1 MRMRAMMWLWSGLA
15 ALLAVGTPRPVAAG
29 CGCAKPPPPLAVLR
43 PFAGYTDQAITLFD
57 ARLVPGQRYW
67 VQFTSADGSTDWSR
81 GRAAVKRDLADGQP
95 RTQLRVRVGAVSL
108 GPCALTV
115 WNDSTPLY
123 GLSDDQFTVT
133 APPIALRDV
142 AQSVVVPA
150 YRAATGRD
158 GTLYIALDVSAV
170 DDATTFTAR
179 GVGLPLAFQAAN
191 VAIYN
196 TQGFLMQ
203 LLDPSKVGL
212 FQIAPGDAVRSS
224 TLTYWRHEFR
234 TYKQAHRQLHAWSTA
249 DDPDWHADGTYH
261 VDHDHLLVAIRGTMP
276 SGALLAPGATAPFA
290 LVVSSAPSAHL

>member
-1 MRMRAMMWLWSGLA
+1 MRRRTMRLGMGIAG
-15 ALLAVGTPRPVAAG
+15 LLAVALPAPARGG
-29 CGCAKPPPPLAVLR
+29 CGCSKPPPPLAAVR
-43 PFAGYTDQAITLFD
+43 PFAGAPDQAITLFD

-67 VQFTSADGSTDWSR
+67 VQFTAADGSTDWSR
-81 GRAAVKRDLADGQP
+81 GRATVKRDLADGQP

-115 WNDSTPLY
+115 WTDTAPLY
-123 GLSDDQFTVT
+123 GLPDDQFTVT

-142 AQSVVVPA
+142 AQTVVVPA
-150 YRAATGRD
+150 YRGATGRD

-170 DDATTFTAR
+170 TDATTFIAR

-203 LLDPSKVGL
+203 LLDPRTPGL
-212 FQIAPGDAVRSS
+212 FQITPGDTVRSS
-224 TLTYWRHEFR
+224 TLAYWRHEFH
-234 TYKQAHRQLHAWSTA
+234 TYKEAHRQLDAWSTA

-261 VDHDHLLVAIRGTMP
+261 VDHDHLLVAIRGVLP
-276 SGALLAPGATAPFA
+276 NGSALLPGATPPFT

>member
-1 MRMRAMMWLWSGLA
+1 MRRRTMRLGMGIAG
-15 ALLAVGTPRPVAAG
+15 LLAVALPAPARGG
-29 CGCAKPPPPLAVLR
+29 CGCSKPPPPLAAVR
-43 PFAGYTDQAITLFD
+43 PFAGAPDQAITLFD

-67 VQFTSADGSTDWSR
+67 VQFTAADGSTDWSR
-81 GRAAVKRDLADGQP
+81 GRATVKRDLADGQP

-115 WNDSTPLY
+115 WTDTAPLY
-123 GLSDDQFTVT
+123 GLPDDQFTVT
-133 APPIALRDV
+133 APPIALRGV
-142 AQSVVVPA
+142 
-150 YRAATGRD
+150 TGRD

-170 DDATTFTAR
+170 TDATTFIAR

-203 LLDPSKVGL
+203 LLDPRTPGL
-212 FQIAPGDAVRSS
+212 FQITPGDTVRSS
-224 TLTYWRHEFR
+224 TLAYWRHEFH
-234 TYKQAHRQLHAWSTA
+234 TYKEAHRQLDAWSTA

-261 VDHDHLLVAIRGTMP
+261 VDHDHLLVAIRGVLP
-276 SGALLAPGATAPFA
+276 NGSALLPGATPPFT